1 MKLESPKVSI
11 DKSAQEVFDYL
22 TTIENFKTLMPENTS
37 KFEVLDSC
45 PHKNNTSNPRANIA
59 L

>member
-22 TTIENFKTLMPENTS
+22 TTIENFKTLMPENTR
-37 KFEVLDSC
+37 F
-45 PHKNNTSNPRANIA
+45 N
-59 L
+59 